1 MYTVSEAY
9 LRVFFKTL
17 RGGVNIGK
25 SEFNHFEDFSIL
37 LNISRGANSRK
48 RILKTLLIGPK
59 NCMQIAKHVN
69 LNWHT
74 TSRHIQ
80 ILKKEG
86 LVNVVSLGERK
97 FFKLTLKGQEVLE
110 SYKGDNS
117 Q

>member
-1 MYTVSEAY
+1 M
-9 LRVFFKTL
+9 
-17 RGGVNIGK
+17 GGFTMRK

-48 RILKTLLIGPK
+48 RILKTLLMGPK
-59 NCMQIAKHVN
+59 NCSQIAKRVD
-69 LNWHT
+69 LNWYT

-86 LVNVVSLGERK
+86 LVNDVSLGERK
-97 FFKLTLKGQEVLE
+97 FFKLTQKGQKILE
-110 SYKGDNS
+110 SYTGDNS